1 MCKTKIYLE
10 NFKNNLTLKD
20 RVYKNIKSQII
31 LGNIKPE
38 TKLLE
43 KELSEAMGISRGPI
57 REALSKLEKDGFV
70 GSNPRKGFT
79 VTNIT
84 SQEIKDIWEERE
96 VLEQF
101 AIKKAYKNIN
111 QIKLKA
117 LENELKE
124 KLSEMT
130 KIVDSSKK
138 IQENH
143 FFLDNKFH
151 NFFTQGCGNKKI
163 IETLGNLQDHIHRL
177 QSFVYKRSFFE
188 ISTREHLEIIAV
200 IKKNDFDLFRKK
212 LNQHSNNLKKLL
224 LSRIKE

>member
-1 MCKTKIYLE
+1 MKRYLK

-70 GSNPRKGFT
+70 ESNPRKGFT

-84 SQEIKDIWEERE
+84 SQEIKDILEERE

-101 AIKKAYKNIN
+101 VIKKAYQNID

-200 IKKNDFDLFRKK
+200 IKKKDFDLFRKK
-212 LNQHSNNLKKLL
+212 LNQHGNNLEKLL
-224 LSRIKE
+224 LSRINE

>member
-1 MCKTKIYLE
+1 MKKYLE
-10 NFKNNLTLKD
+10 NLENNLTLKD
-20 RVYKNIKSQII
+20 KVYKNIKSQII
-31 LGNIKPE
+31 LGNIRPD

-43 KELSEAMGISRGPI
+43 KELSEAMRISRGPI

-70 GSNPRKGFT
+70 ESNPRKGFT

-84 SQEIKDIWEERE
+84 SQEINDILEERE

-101 AIKKAYKNIN
+101 AIKKTFKNID
-111 QIKLKA
+111 QVKLRA
-117 LENELKE
+117 LGNELKG

-130 KIVDSSKK
+130 KIVDSNKK
-138 IQENH
+138 IQQNH

-188 ISTREHLEIIAV
+188 ISTREHLEIV
-200 IKKNDFDLFRKK
+200 STIKKKDFNLFSKK
-212 LNQHSNNLKKLL
+212 LSQHGNNLKNLL
-224 LSRIKE
+224 LSQINE

>member
-1 MCKTKIYLE
+1 MFKTKRYLE

-38 TKLLE
+38 TKLRE

-70 GSNPRKGFT
+70 ESNPRKGFT

-84 SQEIKDIWEERE
+84 SQEIKDILEERE

-101 AIKKAYKNIN
+101 VIKKAYKNID

-124 KLSEMT
+124 KLSGMI

-177 QSFVYKRSFFE
+177 QSFVYERSFFE

-200 IKKNDFDLFRKK
+200 IKKKDFNLFRKK
-212 LNQHSNNLKKLL
+212 LNQHGNNLKKLL
-224 LSRIKE
+224 LSQINE

>member
-1 MCKTKIYLE
+1 MKKYLE

-20 RVYKNIKSQII
+20 RVYNNIKSQII
-31 LGNIKPE
+31 LGNIKPDNR
-38 TKLLE
+38 LLE

-70 GSNPRKGFT
+70 ESNPRKGFT

-84 SQEIKDIWEERE
+84 SQEIEDILEERE

-101 AIKKAYKNIN
+101 VIKKTFKNID

-117 LENELKE
+117 LEDELKE
-124 KLSEMT
+124 KLSEIT
-130 KIVDSSKK
+130 KIVYSGKK
-138 IQENH
+138 IQKNH
-143 FFLDNKFH
+143 FFLDSKFH

-200 IKKNDFDLFRKK
+200 IKKKDFNLFSKK
-212 LNQHSNNLKKLL
+212 LNQHGKNLKNIL
-224 LSRIKE
+224 LSQINE

>member
-1 MCKTKIYLE
+1 MKRYLK

-70 GSNPRKGFT
+70 ESNPRKGFT

-84 SQEIKDIWEERE
+84 SQEIKDILEERE

-101 AIKKAYKNIN
+101 VIKKAYQNID

-200 IKKNDFDLFRKK
+200 IKKKDFDLFRKK
-212 LNQHSNNLKKLL
+212 LNQHGNNLKKLL
-224 LSRIKE
+224 LSRINE

>member
-1 MCKTKIYLE
+1 MKRYLK

-31 LGNIKPE
+31 LGNIRPDS
-38 TKLLE
+38 KLLE

-70 GSNPRKGFT
+70 ESNPRKGFT

-84 SQEIKDIWEERE
+84 SQEIKDILEERE

-101 AIKKAYKNIN
+101 VIKKAYNNID

-151 NFFTQGCGNKKI
+151 NFFTHGCGNKKI
-163 IETLGNLQDHIHRL
+163 IATLGNLQDHIHRL
-177 QSFVYKRSFFE
+177 QSFIYKRSFFE

-200 IKKNDFDLFRKK
+200 IKKKDFDLFRKK
-212 LNQHSNNLKKLL
+212 LNQHGNNLKKLL
-224 LSRIKE
+224 LSRINE

>member
-1 MCKTKIYLE
+1 MKKYLKNFE
-10 NFKNNLTLKD
+10 NDLTLKD
-20 RVYKNIKSQII
+20 RVYNNIKSQII
-31 LGNIKPE
+31 LGNIKPD

-43 KELSEAMGISRGPI
+43 KELSEVMGISRGPI

-70 GSNPRKGFT
+70 ESNPRKGFT
-79 VTNIT
+79 VTDIT
-84 SQEIKDIWEERE
+84 SQEIKDILEERE

-101 AIKKAYKNIN
+101 VIKKTYKNID
-111 QIKLKA
+111 QIKLKV

-124 KLSEMT
+124 KLSEIT
-130 KIVDSSKK
+130 KIVDSNKK
-138 IQENH
+138 IQQNH

-188 ISTREHLEIIAV
+188 ISTREHLEIVAV
-200 IKKNDFDLFRKK
+200 IKKKDFDLFRKK
-212 LNQHSNNLKKLL
+212 LNQHGNNLKKLL
-224 LSRIKE
+224 LSRINE